1 MPNIIG
7 RPAALMSMNRWIY
20 GSVRMELYLA
30 EIIGYIESA

>member
-1 MPNIIG
+1 M
-7 RPAALMSMNRWIY
+7 ALPPYFTTMIFRLNRWIY